1 MRRVPPPFS
10 KWVSL
15 KQCLFLVNDFLG
27 PVQSAW
33 GVRYTF
39 TQQQNIWNSKWSCA
53 LRKVLQNQVHER
65 TDLRLFFV
73 KHMLFCEEI
82 VWNMDSSVWFHVSKV
97 GTFWLKYRAWRH
109 SAIEFLG
116 IWDALVVG
124 KTFFSVNKSIFSK
137 QMSSRKAIELFQ
149 ICCKNVNMNDFMMGN
164 ARYSTCK
171 HTHRGDHLV
180 ANLVSL
186 NVLSI
191 KICVYEKQWF
201 INILCPLSPQVC

>member
-1 MRRVPPPFS
+1 MFS
-10 KWVSL
+10 GSKLSINMPYNGFMMANFVM
-15 KQCLFLVNDFLG
+15 
-27 PVQSAW
+27 SAPS
-33 GVRYTF
+33 R
-39 TQQQNIWNSKWSCA
+39 C
-53 LRKVLQNQVHER
+53 VLQNRVHEL

-97 GTFWLKYRAWRH
+97 GTFWLKYRVWRH

-149 ICCKNVNMNDFMMGN
+149 ICCKNVNMNDFMIGN

-171 HTHRGDHLV
+171 HTHRGHHLV

-191 KICVYEKQWF
+191 KICVYEKHWF